1 MKIIINEWQFLISKG
16 LITEAKYQD
25 VIKKLKVGDKVQYT
39 DDKGVELNF
48 EVIFNDSGQVY
59 LKNLDNSVNKNNY
72 FFITVSD
79 LSKDNL
85 SFKTINVVKNL
96 PDNLKGETD
105 DSVKLKE
112 LLKLF
117 PVNTWRKSTFKNI
130 SKIDMG
136 GDSVDIEKPDAE
148 DEKFKDYSKVKDI
161 NPFLDELRSLKPG
174 NIYKL
179 VLSNGGT
186 ISLNL
191 IDNKNNSLFF
201 EFDSSTG
208 PAKSYNELINSEL
221 LLDIDA
227 NSVQQMVSSNTDD
240 ENVDSVYSMNFKKI
254 VNGSNDEN
262 NRNYKKILIKNILD
276 IDLSSSSDKKETD
289 KKDTEKKEIEDM
301 TDDEIDDMT
310 QEDITDLV
318 LNNPTFKAAFLSKP
332 GFWRRLVGGKDMGIL
347 AAKKILKNFNDGD
360 SKANGEGKNEWREN
374 QTYFL
379 QLMDKSFNMG
389 DVSLEMTPTRYKVK
403 AKKRT
408 NVDGTKTVFLEGNGF
423 KFQINKKTDSKNQ
436 YRATLVIGAN
446 TDNEYSENRT
456 IKVTDN

>member
-208 PAKSYNELINSEL
+208 SAKSYSELINAEL

-347 AAKKILKNFNDGD
+347 AAKKILMNFNDGD
-360 SKANGEGKNEWREN
+360 GKANGEGKNEWREN

-389 DVSLEMTPTRYKVK
+389 GVSLEMTPTRYKVR

>member
-1 MKIIINEWQFLISKG
+1 M
-16 LITEAKYQD
+16 
-25 VIKKLKVGDKVQYT
+25 
-39 DDKGVELNF
+39 
-48 EVIFNDSGQVY
+48 
-59 LKNLDNSVNKNNY
+59 
-72 FFITVSD
+72 
-79 LSKDNL
+79 
-85 SFKTINVVKNL
+85 
-96 PDNLKGETD
+96 PDN
-105 DSVKLKE
+105 
-112 LLKLF
+112 
-117 PVNTWRKSTFKNI
+117 
-130 SKIDMG
+130 
-136 GDSVDIEKPDAE
+136 
-148 DEKFKDYSKVKDI
+148 
-161 NPFLDELRSLKPG
+161 
-174 NIYKL
+174 
-179 VLSNGGT
+179 
-186 ISLNL
+186 
-191 IDNKNNSLFF
+191 
-201 EFDSSTG
+201 
-208 PAKSYNELINSEL
+208 
-221 LLDIDA
+221 
-227 NSVQQMVSSNTDD
+227 
-240 ENVDSVYSMNFKKI
+240 
-254 VNGSNDEN
+254 NGSNDEN